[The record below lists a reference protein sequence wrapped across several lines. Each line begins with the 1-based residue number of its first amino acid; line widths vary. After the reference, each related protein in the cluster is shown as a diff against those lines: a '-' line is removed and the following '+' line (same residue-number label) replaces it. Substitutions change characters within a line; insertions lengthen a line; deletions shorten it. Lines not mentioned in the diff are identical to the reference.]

1 MINPFTGGLEFKED
15 YKVKGK
21 GKGLDNKDINSS
33 FDPIPSIL
41 SKEERIRLIKSVGEE
56 IVQEN
61 EIEDLLN
68 RKEMPICYDG
78 FEPSGRMHIAQGIM
92 RTINVNKLI
101 KAGCQFVFWVADWFA
116 VLNNKMD
123 GDIEKVKIVGKYFV
137 EIWRAAG
144 MDLRNVKFLWAS
156 DEIIKN
162 SDEYWS
168 IVIDIARKNTL
179 DRITRCGQIMG
190 RKDGENMFASQII
203 YPCMQC
209 ADVFYLK
216 ADICQ
221 LGMDQRKVNM
231 LAREYCDQIKKK
243 DKPIIISHH
252 MLSSLNCTK
261 MSKSEPELA
270 IFMEDTEE
278 DIKRKI
284 KKAVCPP
291 NSIVDNAIWDYIKSI
306 IWEAEGSF
314 TLVRRDVIEGQNRI
328 QVYTDLDELA
338 SDYITG
344 KIHFGDLKD
353 STAIH
358 LNKLIEPVRRHF
370 EEDSYAKKLL
380 ELVKSFRQT
389 K

>member
-15 YKVKGK
+15 YKEKGK
-21 GKGLDNKDINSS
+21 VKGLDNKDINSS

-41 SKEERIRLIKSVGEE
+41 SMEERVKLIKSVGEE
-56 IVQEN
+56 IIQEN
-61 EIEDLLN
+61 EIEDLLK
-68 RKEMPICYDG
+68 RKDMPICYDG

-190 RKDGENMFASQII
+190 RKEGENMFASQII

-291 NSIVDNAIWDYIKSI
+291 NSIENNAIWDYIKSI
-306 IWEAEGSF
+306 IWEAEESF
-314 TLVRRDVIEGQNRI
+314 NLVRRDVVEGQNKN
-328 QVYTDLDELA
+328 QKYTDIDELA
-338 SDYITG
+338 NDYISG

>member
-1 MINPFTGGLEFKED
+1 MINPLTGGLEFNDDDKSL
-15 YKVKGK
+15 KHKGM
-21 GKGLDNKDINSS
+21 DSKDINRS
-33 FDPIPSIL
+33 FDPVPSIL
-41 SKEERIRLIKSVGEE
+41 SLKERVDLIKSVGEE
-56 IVQEN
+56 IIQEN
-61 EIEDLLN
+61 EIEDLLK

-231 LAREYCDQIKKK
+231 LAREYCDTIKKK

-291 NSIVDNAIWDYIKSI
+291 NSVVDNAIWDYIKYI
-306 IWEAEGSF
+306 IWEANECF
-314 TLVRRDVIEGQNRI
+314 NLNRRDGENE
-328 QVYTDLDELA
+328 VYKDLNKLKE
-338 SDYITG
+338 DYESG

-353 STAIH
+353 STAKH
-358 LNKLIEPVRRHF
+358 LNELIEPVRRHF